1 MFDLSFEVE
10 PGGVLDSQAEKNPM
24 SFDEFAAAA
33 ESRSRFYWWLA
44 GWLLEVPTYAALQSV
59 RKMEG
64 FDDLLAPELVLPLRN
79 LVAAARTVSAGERE
93 TRLGAEYT
101 YLFGGLSR
109 DAAPPP
115 PFESVWREDRLVGEA
130 TLAVLDA
137 YQQAGFAEIDLTAGP
152 QDHLAVELKFMSLLV
167 LREQEA
173 WLAANRNAADTR
185 MIQQRDFLDR
195 HPLIWVPQWVARI
208 VRDSREPFYRH
219 LAELI
224 GAFLKVDRKHL
235 QILLA
240 GADSQ

>member
-1 MFDLSFEVE
+1 MFDLSFDVE
-10 PGGVLDSQAEKNPM
+10 TDGILGNQAEKNRM
-24 SFDEFAAAA
+24 TFDEFAAAA

-44 GWLLEVPTYAALQSV
+44 GWLLEVPTHAALQSV
-59 RKMEG
+59 REMEE
-64 FDDLLAPELVLPLRN
+64 FDDLLAPELVLALRS
-79 LVAAARTVSAGERE
+79 LVAAARTVSAAERE
-93 TRLGAEYT
+93 TRLGAEFT
-101 YLFGGLSR
+101 YLIGGLSR

-137 YQQAGFAEIDLTAGP
+137 YQQAGFAEIDVTVGP
-152 QDHLAVELKFMSLLV
+152 QDHLAVELKFMSLLA
-167 LREQEA
+167 LREQQA
-173 WLAANRNAADTR
+173 WLTASRIAAEARV
-185 MIQQRDFLDR
+185 IQQRDFLDR
-195 HPLIWVPQWVARI
+195 HLLIWVPPWVARI

-240 GADSQ
+240 GSDSQ